1 LTCDDAARRLTAYVD
16 GDLDDAT
23 QRAVRGHLRSCEA
36 CRTAAADELAVRDAM
51 TRLPAPEVPPA
62 LWESISAQLAAG
74 EVADSKRSRWWLWW
88 QIARP
93 KLLPAGLV
101 AAAAALAL
109 VTWLRRDH
117 GDEAARAPQV
127 AEAAPA
133 PAAVTGP
140 ATPGAPVPAAAVAI
154 EDPSGPPSL
163 RRDCKVHAASA
174 GAAATDRVAA
184 LAAAIDRCYGV
195 AVDELLAIVALDRP
209 GWSAERAAVFD
220 AELDTARHAVTTAGA
235 GRPRERAWQAVIQL
249 LQRAVTVPMVAAVT
263 P

>member
-1 LTCDDAARRLTAYVD
+1 LTCDDAAKRLTAYVD

-36 CRTAAADELAVRDAM
+36 CRTAAGDELAVRDAM
-51 TRLPAPEVPPA
+51 ARLPAPEVPPA

-93 KLLPAGLV
+93 KLVPAGLV
-101 AAAAALAL
+101 AAAATLA
-109 VTWLRRDH
+109 VVAWARRDR
-117 GDEAARAPQV
+117 GDEPPRAPQV
-127 AEAAPA
+127 ADVAMTAPA
-133 PAAVTGP
+133 PAAP
-140 ATPGAPVPAAAVAI
+140 SPGGPVPAAAVAI
-154 EDPSGPPSL
+154 EDPAAPPSV
-163 RRDCKVHAASA
+163 RRDCKLHAANA

-184 LAAAIDRCYGV
+184 MAAAIDRCYG
-195 AVDELLAIVALDRP
+195 AAAEELLAIVAIDRP
-209 GWSAERAAVFD
+209 GWPAERAAVFD

-249 LQRAVTVPMVAAVT
+249 LQRAVTVPMIAAVS